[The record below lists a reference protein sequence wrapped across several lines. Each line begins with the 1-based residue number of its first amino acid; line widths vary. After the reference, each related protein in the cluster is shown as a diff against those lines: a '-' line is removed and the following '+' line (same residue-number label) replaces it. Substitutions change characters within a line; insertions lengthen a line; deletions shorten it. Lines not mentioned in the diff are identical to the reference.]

1 MEMMQFLEADKE
13 QLMSG
18 LAGAGTPEQAQGVLE
33 KEFDRLLLRYNEECT
48 EERVRD
54 AARYMLQAGSSFR
67 MTKMAIACLA
77 GGILFLA
84 GAVLGLAV
92 SAGEG
97 LNLSALLGSIP
108 AAILAGILL
117 FFAGRLSYN
126 NNSSAAASRANDEQQ
141 VEIRVNPERVWS
153 SLRAV
158 VLSVDKSLQEA
169 RDAVNYEKNQLSASV
184 GNGISP
190 EEADLFSGILEIS
203 YSQREEN
210 PGDTTVQEM
219 ISTVRYYL
227 HRKQVETVEYGGGKR
242 EWFELLPGKQDATLR
257 PALVRDGVLIRK
269 GLAVMTQ

>member
-1 MEMMQFLEADKE
+1 M
-13 QLMSG
+13 
-18 LAGAGTPEQAQGVLE
+18 
-33 KEFDRLLLRYNEECT
+33 
-48 EERVRD
+48 
-54 AARYMLQAGSSFR
+54 
-67 MTKMAIACLA
+67 
-77 GGILFLA
+77 
-84 GAVLGLAV
+84 
-92 SAGEG
+92 
-97 LNLSALLGSIP
+97 
-108 AAILAGILL
+108 
-117 FFAGRLSYN
+117 
-126 NNSSAAASRANDEQQ
+126 
-141 VEIRVNPERVWS
+141 
-153 SLRAV
+153 
-158 VLSVDKSLQEA
+158 DKSLQEA